1 MRLSPYRTPAPR
13 PARDE
18 LADASTP
25 DTELLPIFALL
36 WLSAV
41 ARVVLA
47 VHRGEVFGAEPS
59 LACLA
64 LPALPLLLK
73 DAIAA
78 WLRPRGPAPPDTDL
92 IPSLRPTAP
101 PK

>member
-13 PARDE
+13 PAQDE
-18 LADASTP
+18 IADVSTP
-25 DTELLPIFALL
+25 DTELLPVFAVL
-36 WLSAV
+36 WVSAV

-59 LACLA
+59 LALLA

-73 DAIAA
+73 GAIAA
-78 WLRPRGPAPPDTDL
+78 WLQPRGRRDRAP
-92 IPSLRPTAP
+92 I
-101 PK
+101 